1 MSKLLVIVIFLTS
14 VLFQAPCDARSSSY
28 PSFSK
33 AEMSIINRNKT
44 LRSLAKSSPKA
55 VRQVLD
61 VMQRNQI
68 GSRSATSVGDDG
80 LQSRDESA
88 ADPDIDELER
98 SNPEAARDLFL
109 LIKRVATEKNKK

>member
-1 MSKLLVIVIFLTS
+1 MRKLVLLSFLIL
-14 VLFQAPCDARSSSY
+14 VLFQTSSDAKSSSY

-33 AEMSIINRNKT
+33 VEMSIINRNLT
-44 LRSLAKSSPKA
+44 LRSLVKTNRKA
-55 VRQVLD
+55 VRQALD
-61 VMQRNQI
+61 LMQRNQA
-68 GSRSATSVGDDG
+68 GLRSGTSAMHDG
-80 LQSRDESA
+80 LQSRDESV